1 MCVSDPE
8 NTPETVKKKYPYPG
22 NEAFS
27 EAFTK
32 TTAFVS
38 KRIEPLHAFF
48 MGVPKRSRRTAR
60 MCPFLGYD
68 QGDVSHAVIPN
79 SALIHTGF

>member
-32 TTAFVS
+32 TTAFDRLEMDRTTS
-38 KRIEPLHAFF
+38 RLFY
-48 MGVPKRSRRTAR
+48 GRSRRTAR
-60 MCPFLGYD
+60 MPFFR
-68 QGDVSHAVIPN
+68 V
-79 SALIHTGF
+79 